1 MIGKYKSPLGMIYF
15 KEQNGKITDMMIE
28 DLDLITDEDPLI
40 ENIAL
45 QLNRYF
51 KYQTKKFNIPIEFN
65 RGTPFQQEVWR
76 ALLTIPYGETRS
88 YQDIAIQI
96 NKPKAL
102 RAVGQACKKNPIGIV
117 VPCHRVLGKDGSL
130 TGYSGKDHTD
140 LKKWLLDHEKAGILH
155 D

>member
-15 KEQNGKITDMMIE
+15 KEQNGKVTDMMIE

-40 ENIAL
+40 KSIATE
-45 QLNRYF
+45 LNQYF
-51 KYQTKKFNIPIEFN
+51 KYQIKEFNIPIEFN

-96 NKPKAL
+96 NRPKAL

-140 LKKWLLDHEKAGILH
+140 LKKLLLDHEKAGILH